1 MIYQLETLAGIEP
14 AITLV
19 KFFLIQTVF
28 ALADEGDAPTE
39 RKTGAILCWFTDCL
53 CLMGGGE
60 GGEKKKKQTLLF
72 EFSFIFTAFR
82 FDGHLVLK
90 LLL

>member
-1 MIYQLETLAGIEP
+1 MIYQLEMLAGIEP

-28 ALADEGDAPTE
+28 ALAFEGDAPTE
-39 RKTGAILCWFTDCL
+39 RKTGAILCWFIDCL

-60 GGEKKKKQTLLF
+60 GGEKSKHFCLNFHSYSQLSDLMD
-72 EFSFIFTAFR
+72 IWY
-82 FDGHLVLK
+82 
-90 LLL
+90 